1 MKRSKTSVS
10 SGTPDSRKG
19 RGPANASSNGG
30 KDQADKPASKTA
42 TADEGTTTN
51 SSTELKE
58 RRARVEVR
66 KLEIDLEYREIEL
79 AALKRREALA
89 NADAAASNIYTFYS
103 PVDRENC
110 REALAELGKWSR
122 RSPGCPITIIFN
134 SPGGS
139 VIDGLALYDYIQ
151 HLKRKGHHVTTIAL
165 GYAASMGGVL
175 LQAGNK
181 RVIGT
186 NAFMLIH
193 EVSSSAYGKVPEMED
208 SLNFSKRLQK
218 RLLSILSERSKYSV
232 QQIAQKWNRKDW
244 WLDADEVVKHGFAD
258 EVLQ

>member
-1 MKRSKTSVS
+1 MKRSKS
-10 SGTPDSRKG
+10 SFSSDTRDPRR

-30 KDQADKPASKTA
+30 KDQADKPVSKNA
-42 TADEGTTTN
+42 TDEGNTTSST
-51 SSTELKE
+51 STELKE

-110 REALAELGKWSR
+110 KEALAELGKWSR

-181 RVIGT
+181 RVIGP
-186 NAFMLIH
+186 NAFVLIH
-193 EVSSSAYGKVPEMED
+193 EVSSGAYGKVPEMED

-218 RLLSILSERSKYSV
+218 RLLTILAERSEYSV

-244 WLDADEVVKHGFAD
+244 WLDADEVVAHGFAD

>member
-1 MKRSKTSVS
+1 MKRSTSNS
-10 SGTPDSRKG
+10 RDSHDRRRSGVT
-19 RGPANASSNGG
+19 NASSNGG
-30 KDQADKPASKTA
+30 TDSKTPA
-42 TADEGTTTN
+42 KDTSKDEGTQTN
-51 SSTELKE
+51 GSAELKE
-58 RRARVEVR
+58 RRSKVEVR
-66 KLEIDLEYREIEL
+66 KLEIDVEYREIEL

-89 NADAAASNIYTFYS
+89 KAEAQASNIYTFYS
-103 PVDRENC
+103 PVDKDNC

-181 RVIGT
+181 RVIGE
-186 NAFMLIH
+186 NAFVLIH
-193 EVSSSAYGKVPEMED
+193 EVSSGTWGKVPEMED
-208 SLNFSKRLQK
+208 SINFSKRLQK
-218 RLLSILSERSKYSV
+218 RLLAILAERSKYSV

-244 WLDADEVVKHGFAD
+244 WLDADEVVNLGFAD
-258 EVLQ
+258 EILQ